1 MSSAGGIKKNQSNNV
16 VALRSVPA
24 KVANAQGSSIKN
36 VSLQDTF
43 KVAKGTSDYHQLVNK
58 PARVST
64 LVPVDEAHATLEA
77 DMNVMALSEVFGDL
91 GSEFKMDAKDLEFLQ
106 QLDEKGL
113 LA

>member
-1 MSSAGGIKKNQSNNV
+1 MSSAGRITKNQSNV

-24 KVANAQGSSIKN
+24 KAASAQGASTKN
-36 VSLQDTF
+36 VSLPDSF
-43 KVAKGTSDYHQLVNK
+43 KVAKGTSDYDQLVNK

-91 GSEFKMDAKDLEFLQ
+91 GSEFNMDAKDLEFLQ

>member
-1 MSSAGGIKKNQSNNV
+1 MSSAGRITKNQSNV
-16 VALRSVPA
+16 VAFKPTSASASTTTSGARASAPVRD
-24 KVANAQGSSIKN
+24 V
-36 VSLQDTF
+36 F
-43 KVAKGTSDYHQLVNK
+43 KVAKGNADYENLVNK
-58 PARVST
+58 PAKVSS

-77 DMNVMALSEVFGDL
+77 DMNAMALSEVFGDL